1 MINKNAEASIISAC
15 MFSELAVTKSIE
27 KLTAEDFRDITHRN
41 MFEAISDLFNDNKS
55 IDMLT
60 IADRMTENGKEV
72 DMLHINDISDLV
84 MLDTS
89 IDSHIDIVKKNTLT
103 INTKKITA
111 EIGNKIARNE
121 DIAEVIDYG
130 REEFMNIDT
139 KDKNLTFTAEEAAMT
154 AVQQTQEIQT
164 NKVQIGL
171 QTDIY
176 ELNKFVIF
184 KKQEVVVVAAKKSV
198 GKSALLSQFAL
209 YNARKGKRGAFI
221 MLEGTASSLTNREI
235 SRIGSIDYG
244 DITMGRMN
252 AEQMERYRE
261 ASEIFSK
268 YPILIS
274 TERGLTFPQ
283 IHSKLVTFKNILGRL
298 DWIVIDYIQKIKT
311 NKGHSR
317 QRELADLSEE
327 FTTMAQHFDC
337 PTFIGSQVNHEG
349 ITREAEDLENDADI
363 VLKLRRPVFEHKSKF
378 VKTTQFP
385 QLNGDDM
392 PNDYATLQITK
403 NRNGRTGGVELR
415 SMLEFQRFEDWQ
427 KVY

>member
-72 DMLHINDISDLV
+72 DMLHLNDISDLV

-89 IDSHIDIVKKNTLT
+89 IDSHIDIVKNNTLKVEA
-103 INTKKITA
+103 KKITA
-111 EIGNKIARNE
+111 EVNNKIGSDE
-121 DIAEVIDYG
+121 DITKVIDYA
-130 REEFMNIDT
+130 REEFMNIDNNQE
-139 KDKNLTFTAEEAAMT
+139 DFVFTSQEAVIEAMK
-154 AVQQTQEIQT
+154 QTQHIHT

-176 ELNKFVIF
+176 ELNKKVLF
-184 KKQEVVVVAAKKSV
+184 KAGNLIVVAAKKSV
-198 GKSALLSQFAL
+198 GKSVLASQFGFH
-209 YNARKGKRGAFI
+209 NARKGKNGVMFN
-221 MLEGTASSLTNREI
+221 MEMTKEELVNREI
-235 SRIGSIDYG
+235 ARVGTIDYA
-244 DITMGRMN
+244 DISMGKMN
-252 AEQMERYRE
+252 AEQMVRYQE
-261 ASEIFSK
+261 AGEEISK
-268 YPILIS
+268 YPVIIS
-274 TERGLTFPQ
+274 TKRGITLPQ
-283 IHSKLVTFKNILGRL
+283 IHSKLLMFKNKLNSL
-298 DWIVIDYIQKIKT
+298 DFVVIDYIQLIKT
-311 NKGHSR
+311 PKGHSR
-317 QRELADLSEE
+317 QRELAEISNELKG
-327 FTTMAQHFDC
+327 MAQYFDC
-337 PTFIGSQVNHEG
+337 PFIVLSQVNHEG

-385 QLNGDDM
+385 QLNGEDM
-392 PNDYATLQITK
+392 PDDYATLQITK